1 MPRPLRLSLVLAL
14 GLLWTLP
21 TPDVQAQEARRE
33 EGNLV
38 FENVPEIPERIAE
51 GLQRYENVRS
61 AGLSGWMP
69 GGEGI
74 LIGTRFGETGQVH
87 HVTEPGGARRQLTF
101 FDEPVGGAEPSP
113 NPDVQ
118 GFLFS
123 KDVGGSEFYQIFFYD
138 LETGD
143 YRMLTDGESR
153 NGGALWSNGGEEFV
167 YFTTKRNGTDWDLY
181 VQDITGA
188 DSARAVLEAGGTW
201 FPSDWAPG
209 DTTLLVTRY
218 VSINESRPHLL
229 DVRTSELTPFDP
241 HGVPDSVQVAYG
253 GGLFAKDGSGIYFT
267 SDYESEFRRLRFYDF
282 DADSVQTLTSD
293 IDWDVEGFTLS
304 DDGRRLAFTVNEDGI
319 GKLHVRETAT
329 GADVQT
335 PALPTGLVYGLAF
348 SPDGGRLAMTLNT
361 PTTPGDV
368 YSFELGSSES
378 FELGSS
384 ELTRWTYSETGG
396 LSAERFAEPEL
407 VRYETFDE
415 VDGQPRTI
423 PAFLYKPEGDGPFPV
438 LVDIH
443 GGPEGQER
451 PYFNSTTQYL
461 VSEMGIAVLAPN
473 VRGSSGYGKSYLLL
487 DNGFKREDS
496 VQDIGALLDW
506 IGGQPELDADRVAVY
521 GGSYGGYMVLSSM
534 THYNDRLR
542 AGIDIVGISNFVTFL
557 ENTQDYRRD
566 LRRAEYGDERDP
578 EMRAFLEEISPTTN
592 AAKITKPLFV
602 AQGLNDPRVPASESE
617 QMVEVIREGGG
628 EVWYFLAK
636 DEGHGFSKKSNR
648 DAFNQAAALFLET
661 YLLDGKTGEGEEAAT
676 GG

>member
-1 MPRPLRLSLVLAL
+1 MLRPFRLGFILVL

-21 TPDVQAQEARRE
+21 ASNVQAQEARRE

-38 FENVPEIPERIAE
+38 LEDVPEIPERIAE
-51 GLQRYENVRS
+51 RLRQYENVRS
-61 AGLSGWMP
+61 ASLSGWVP

-74 LIGTRFGETGQVH
+74 LIGTRFGETGQIH
-87 HVTEPGGARRQLTF
+87 HVMEPGGARRQLTF

-113 NPDVQ
+113 NPDVS

-123 KDVGGSEFYQIFFYD
+123 KDVGGSEFYQIFFFD
-138 LETGD
+138 LETGA

-153 NGGALWSNGGEEFV
+153 NGGALWSNEGRRFV

-181 VQDITGA
+181 VMDVTGT
-188 DSARAVLEAGGTW
+188 DSAKAVLEAGGSW
-201 FPSDWAPG
+201 FPQDWAPG

-229 DVRTSELTPFDP
+229 DVRTSELTPFNP
-241 HGVPDSVQVAYG
+241 HDAPDSVQVAYG

-267 SDYESEFRRLRFYDF
+267 SDYESEFRRLRFYDL
-282 DADSVQTLTSD
+282 ATDSVQTLTSD
-293 IDWDVEGFTLS
+293 TDWDVEGFTLS
-304 DDGRRLAFTVNEDGI
+304 DDGRHLAFTVNEDGMS
-319 GKLHVRETAT
+319 KLHVRETET
-329 GADVQT
+329 GAEVET
-335 PALPTGLVYGLAF
+335 PALPTGIVYSLAF
-348 SPDGGRLAMTLNT
+348 SPDGERLAMTLNT

-368 YSFELGSSES
+368 YSFKLGDDA
-378 FELGSS
+378 
-384 ELTRWTYSETGG
+384 LTRWTYSETGG
-396 LSAERFAEPEL
+396 LSADRFAEPEL

-423 PAFLYKPEGDGPFPV
+423 PAFLYKPEGEGPFPV
-438 LVDIH
+438 LIDIH

-451 PYFNSTTQYL
+451 PYFSSTTQYYVNEL
-461 VSEMGIAVLAPN
+461 GIAVIAPN

-487 DNGFKREDS
+487 DNGFKREES

-506 IGGQPELDADRVAVY
+506 IEGQPELDADRVAVY
-521 GGSYGGYMVLSSM
+521 GGSYGGYMVLASM
-534 THYNDRLR
+534 TNYDDRLR

-578 EMRAFLEEISPTTN
+578 EMRQFLQEISPTTN
-592 AAKITKPLFV
+592 AEEITKPLFV

-628 EVWYFLAK
+628 TVWYFLAK

-661 YLLDGKTGEGEEAAT
+661 YLLDGEAEEAP
-676 GG
+676 GS

>member
-1 MPRPLRLSLVLAL
+1 MLRLRRLSPFLLFA
-14 GLLWTLP
+14 LLWT
-21 TPDVQAQEARRE
+21 TFSPDVRAQEAQRE
-33 EGNLV
+33 VGNLV
-38 FENVPEIPERIAE
+38 LEDIPEIPERIAE
-51 GLQRYENVRS
+51 QLRRYENVRS
-61 AGLSGWMP
+61 ASLSGWLP
-69 GGEGI
+69 DGEGI

-87 HVTEPGGARRQLTF
+87 QVTEPGGARRQLTF

-113 NPDVQ
+113 NPDVR

-123 KDVGGSEFYQIFFYD
+123 KDVGGSEFYQIFFFD
-138 LETGD
+138 TETGD

-153 NGGALWSNGGEEFV
+153 NGGALWSNGGEQFA
-167 YFTTKRNGTDWDLY
+167 YYTTQRNGTDWDLR
-181 VQDITGA
+181 VMDATQP
-188 DSARAVLEAGGTW
+188 DSARAVLEAGGSW

-218 VSINESRPHLL
+218 VSINDSRPHLL
-229 DVRTSELTPFDP
+229 DIRTSELTPFNP
-241 HGVPDSVQVAYG
+241 HHAPDSAQIAYG

-267 SDYESEFRRLRFYDF
+267 SDYDSEFRRLRFYDF
-282 DADSVQTLTSD
+282 ETDSARTLTAD

-304 DDGRRLAFTVNEDGI
+304 DDGRHLAFTVNEDGVSA
-319 GKLHVRETAT
+319 LHVRETAT
-329 GADVQT
+329 GADVPT
-335 PALPTGLVYGLAF
+335 PELPTGIVYSLAF
-348 SPDGGRLAMTLNT
+348 SPDGERLAMTLNT

-368 YSFELGSSES
+368 YSFSLGDA
-378 FELGSS
+378 G

-396 LSAERFAEPEL
+396 LSEDRFVEPEL

-415 VDGQPRTI
+415 VDGQARTI
-423 PAFLYKPEGDGPFPV
+423 PAFFYKPEGDGPFPV
-438 LVDIH
+438 LIDIH

-451 PYFNSTTQYL
+451 PYFSSTTQYYVNEL
-461 VSEMGIAVLAPN
+461 GIAVLAPN

-487 DNGFKREDS
+487 DNGFKREES

-506 IGGQPELDADRVAVY
+506 IADQPELDADRVAVY
-521 GGSYGGYMVLSSM
+521 GGSYGGYMVLASM
-534 THYNDRLR
+534 TNYNRRLR

-578 EMRAFLEEISPTTN
+578 EMREFLQEISPTTN
-592 AAKITKPLFV
+592 AEKITKPLFV

-628 EVWYFLAK
+628 PVWYFLAK

-661 YLLDGKTGEGEEAAT
+661 YLLGEASEAPTGSP
-676 GG
+676 